1 MEQRRLLELALQEL
15 EHRKAGIDEEIV
27 AIQAELKGT
36 GATVR
41 QTTQAPSG
49 STGRRRIRTV
59 TEREAQAQ
67 RMREYWAARRAKATK
82 TNANAPSTASTK
94 TRTMTDAQKKTI
106 SLRMKQVW
114 AKRKAA
120 AGTRYAE
127 WEK

>member
-1 MEQRRLLELALQEL
+1 MEQRRLLELAVAEL
-15 EHRKAGIDEEIV
+15 ERQKAGIDEEI
-27 AIQAELKGT
+27 AALQNELKGT

-82 TNANAPSTASTK
+82 TNAKAPSTASTK
-94 TRTMTDAQKKTI
+94 TRTMTDAQKKAI
-106 SLRMKQVW
+106 SLRMKEAW
-114 AKRKAA
+114 KKRRAEANKAEAK
-120 AGTRYAE
+120 
-127 WEK
+127 